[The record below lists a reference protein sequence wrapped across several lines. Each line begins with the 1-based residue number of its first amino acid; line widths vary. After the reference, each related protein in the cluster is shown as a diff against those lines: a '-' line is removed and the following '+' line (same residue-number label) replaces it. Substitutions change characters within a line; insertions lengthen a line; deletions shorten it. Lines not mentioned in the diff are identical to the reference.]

1 MAYNTKPKT
10 AQCSQVADVLR
21 TQTLQVLKHSF
32 IAKLMTTITP
42 TPLTTLTA
50 VAIATQLLSATKWI
64 GQAQMVMKAI
74 FSLATMDAFICLTE
88 MRLLTL
94 LNIKICACLIHRL
107 PILALTPNATL
118 MLPQRLMPMERYG
131 PSTLATMA
139 ACR

>member
-21 TQTLQVLKHSF
+21 TQTLQARKHSF
-32 IAKLMTTITP
+32 IVKLT
-42 TPLTTLTA
+42 TTLTPPPTTLAA

-64 GQAQMVMKAI
+64 GQAQMVMTAI